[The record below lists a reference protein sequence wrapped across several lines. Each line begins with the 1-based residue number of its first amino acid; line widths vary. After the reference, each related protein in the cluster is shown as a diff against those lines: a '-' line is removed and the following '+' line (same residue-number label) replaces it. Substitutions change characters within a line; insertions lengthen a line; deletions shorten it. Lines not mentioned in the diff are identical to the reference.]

1 MGREL
6 WAELISQ
13 TGLLRNNYK
22 LRIEHCVPKTKPL
35 YSHKTV
41 YKKRLSHQ
49 LTLSNALKGHL
60 LAWEVILA
68 GLRYPKVKNDEKTS
82 EKMIL
87 SAPLLSERELSCGRS
102 CFLL

>member
-1 MGREL
+1 MGRTL
-6 WAELISQ
+6 WAELIAQ

-22 LRIEHCVPKTKPL
+22 LRIEHCVPKIKPL

-60 LAWEVILA
+60 LAWELILDS
-68 GLRYPKVKNDEKTS
+68 LKVR
-82 EKMIL
+82 IV
-87 SAPLLSERELSCGRS
+87 GRVDG
-102 CFLL
+102 FHT